1 MTTLMVINTF
11 LGLPY
16 SWILFKRRFKNV
28 FDWKSKRNRTPLK
41 WILQNRKYSSFW
53 NEELKKADW
62 TSFRCFNALSLGFSG
77 RKYYSVML
85 FNSNQYYFTIKMNI
99 YIFHNIFYTAK
110 IADGMDFLTGK
121 GVYHGDLAVRNI
133 LLIDTLDIK
142 ISDFGLSRRIYSNLE
157 KPHSLGLNEESLPLP
172 IRWLPLEVLTRHQIV
187 PIKSDV
193 WSFGVT
199 TWEIFAAGRQPYWEG
214 IIFLCL
220 NQYSA

>member
-1 MTTLMVINTF
+1 
-11 LGLPY
+11 
-16 SWILFKRRFKNV
+16 
-28 FDWKSKRNRTPLK
+28 
-41 WILQNRKYSSFW
+41 
-53 NEELKKADW
+53 
-62 TSFRCFNALSLGFSG
+62 
-77 RKYYSVML
+77 
-85 FNSNQYYFTIKMNI
+85 
-99 YIFHNIFYTAK
+99 
-110 IADGMDFLTGK
+110 MDFLTGK
-121 GVYHGDLAVRNI
+121 GVYHGDLAARNI

-214 IIFLCL
+214 IFCPKFESVQRVILNGFLTK
-220 NQYSA
+220 S